1 MPSKENPQTKDEELY
16 EALRDEGNSQQKS
29 ARIANAAARD
39 GRNAVAK
46 RGGMSGNYEDWT
58 VPELRTRA
66 KEIGLDGYSKQ
77 RKSELIQALR
87 NS

>member
-39 GRNAVAK
+39 GRKAVAK